1 VRRILTTVSQVPEP
15 IFDKATGQA
24 STLANE
30 IDMVEWAK
38 DKRVVWEQIVKKYG
52 GKVYAFDWGTWGF
65 FNWATGKSWLTI
77 SSMSKAREFGWNRYD
92 RTLDTWTETYRSF
105 ENAGVLPS
113 RAALTKQD

>member
-1 VRRILTTVSQVPEP
+1 
-15 IFDKATGQA
+15 
-24 STLANE
+24 LANE
-30 IDMVEWAK
+30 IDMIEWAK

-52 GKVYAFDWGTWGF
+52 GKVDAFDWGTWGF

-113 RAALTKQD
+113 RAALTKQG